1 MAQDSPLS
9 RWAGQQVLK
18 NLRFKLSLD
27 DPRSPEEQWMTIRGD
42 RTQLDALHEAVEI
55 YVQNVLEQTS
65 VHFNASLLA
74 ANSYPNATLPA
85 KAAAPDN
92 FYSLPKNLAGD
103 NAFPE
108 PPSEHGISLRSVS
121 EQPLLLH
128 SPVSLTDAA
137 RTHGIYLQPGG
148 LVSHT
153 LFLGSLATD
162 ETGPSMRLSA
172 LQLFDLSVAL
182 DEYATDVVVLP
193 SLNRSGWLKSPPS
206 WARVAA
212 VAVLAIGLT
221 TSIAKLL
228 DGSYTNPQV
237 ATSTGSQGA
246 SSADQQFNQAAPS
259 PTASPGLQPVPPLSS
274 TQPLPPLPPPGSTTV
289 PANPGL
295 PTITV
300 PQNAPPI
307 NSGVAR
313 APVEGAGSTVTRP
326 NTPPRIVAK
335 AGQGSAA
342 ANAPAELRLNPEI
355 SRAESNSRIATS
367 SAEASRSAAAD
378 GNNSTAFDTI
388 PQVAEARQYF
398 QQRWQPPEGLSK
410 DLEYSLVLAP
420 NGTIERITPLGLASG
435 DYIDRTGMPLLGE
448 PFVSP
453 VANGRTPK
461 IRVVL
466 TADGRVQAFLESP

>member
-27 DPRSPEEQWMTIRGD
+27 DPRSSEDQWITIRGD
-42 RTQLDALHEAVEI
+42 RTQLDALQEAVEN

-65 VHFNASLLA
+65 AHFNASFLTA
-74 ANSYPNATLPA
+74 SGYPNATSQA
-85 KAAAPDN
+85 VADPDS
-92 FYSLPKNLAGD
+92 FYSLPRNLAGD
-103 NAFPE
+103 NAFAE
-108 PPSEHGISLRSVS
+108 PRSENGISLRSDS
-121 EQPLLLH
+121 ERRLLLH
-128 SPVSLTDAA
+128 APVSLTDAA

-148 LVSHT
+148 LLSHT

-162 ETGPSMRLSA
+162 ETGPSIRLSA

-182 DEYATDVVVLP
+182 DEYTTDVVALP

-212 VAVLAIGLT
+212 VAVLTIGLT

-228 DGSYTNPQV
+228 DGSFTNPQV

-246 SSADQQFNQAAPS
+246 SSADQQFNQQAAPS
-259 PTASPGLQPVPPLSS
+259 PTASPGLQPIPPLAS
-274 TQPLPPLPPPGSTTV
+274 TQQLPPPPPPGSTTV

-313 APVEGAGSTVTRP
+313 APVAESGSAVTRP

-355 SRAESNSRIATS
+355 SRSESNSRIATS

-378 GNNSTAFDTI
+378 SGNSTAFDTI

-398 QQRWQPPEGLSK
+398 QQRWQPPDGLSK

-461 IRVVL
+461 IRIVL